1 MNLSLAQKE
10 IYDLP
15 LTLVMI
21 AHANFQRTITVL
33 LHDSWR
39 FRKIN
44 ITPNPCQKPG
54 IVPKI
59 GHWISI
65 EPSVAENSNSDI

>member
-21 AHANFQRTITVL
+21 AHANFLKTMRVL

-39 FRKIN
+39 FRKNLGLNFCMKSLPLHVLIKRVYYN
-44 ITPNPCQKPG
+44 KRKPNF
-54 IVPKI
+54 
-59 GHWISI
+59 
-65 EPSVAENSNSDI
+65 